1 MPAARDETQGARQAL
16 CKKTS
21 PNPSPKPSGRTA
33 LQRGQNTPA
42 PAKTA
47 TETAIE
53 AAEEPFAIP
62 FMTGRRAFMA
72 ACLALLFFAVQPC
85 PAAAARPAGRGKEVM
100 ARLGLAIRHALGKPY
115 RWGAA
120 GPHAFDCSGLMVW
133 LYACLGIRLP
143 RQASEQGRKG
153 ARVKGSL
160 MPGDVLLFRS
170 AASPTGWHTGM
181 YVGRSCFVHA
191 SGRKKGVCVSSLRSG
206 RYRDNLVAARRYLN
220 IRA

>member
-1 MPAARDETQGARQAL
+1 M
-16 CKKTS
+16 
-21 PNPSPKPSGRTA
+21 
-33 LQRGQNTPA
+33 QRGQNIPEA
-42 PAKTA
+42 L
-47 TETAIE
+47 ETAAE
-53 AAEEPFAIP
+53 ADAEEPFAIP

-72 ACLALLFFAVQPC
+72 ACLALPFFGIQPC
-85 PAAAARPAGRGKEVM
+85 PAAARPEGKGKNVM

-115 RWGAA
+115 RWGAS

-143 RQASEQGRKG
+143 RQACEQGRKG
-153 ARVKGSL
+153 ARVKGTL

-191 SGRKKGVCVSSLRSG
+191 SGRKKGVCVSSLRSS
-206 RYRDNLVAARRYLN
+206 RYKDNFVAARRYLKFC
-220 IRA
+220 A

>member
-1 MPAARDETQGARQAL
+1 M
-16 CKKTS
+16 
-21 PNPSPKPSGRTA
+21 
-33 LQRGQNTPA
+33 QRGQNTQA

-47 TETAIE
+47 TEAAPEIAIE
-53 AAEEPFAIP
+53 TAAEEPFAIP
-62 FMTGRRAFMA
+62 FMAGRRAFMA
-72 ACLALLFFAVQPC
+72 ACLALPFFGMQPF
-85 PAAAARPAGRGKEVM
+85 PAAARPAWKGKEVM
-100 ARLGLAIRHALGKPY
+100 ARLGLAIRHVLGKPY

-143 RQASEQGRKG
+143 RQAWEQGRKG

-206 RYRDNLVAARRYLN
+206 RYKDNFVAARRYLN